1 MKKTDLG
8 LHTKGG
14 VITQKNTEYCTIR
27 TRMPAGILTVEKMR
41 GIADIAEKYG
51 QDTVHLTTRQTIEI
65 PHIHYTEIDAIGKE
79 LIENQTP
86 IGSERD
92 EVVNVVACPGT
103 DRCKFANIDSIGLAL
118 KLDEKLFGKE
128 MPVKVRI
135 SISACPY
142 ACTSPILNEIG
153 ITGRVK
159 PLRTPGLC
167 SGCGHCTESCLE
179 YAISVVNGIA
189 VVDDEKCF
197 QCGICIES
205 CPFDLIEMASRGYM
219 ITVGGRRGR
228 HPQLGRELVEV
239 ETEDEV
245 VDVIDKLVYWVYRR
259 AWSGRLLSDQLD
271 EIQFEKFKEEVLKKK
286 DE

>member
-1 MKKTDLG
+1 MKEEDLG

-14 VITQKNTEYCTIR
+14 VITQKNTDYCTIR
-27 TRMPAGILTVEKMR
+27 TRMPAGILTLDKMR
-41 GIADIAEKYG
+41 GIADVAEQFG
-51 QDTVHLTTRQTIEI
+51 QDVVHLTTRQTIEI
-65 PHIHYTEIDAIGKE
+65 PHIHYTKLEEIGRALQANG
-79 LIENQTP
+79 TP
-86 IGSERD
+86 VGSERD

-103 DRCKFANIDSIGLAL
+103 DRCKFANIDSISLAL

-159 PLRTPGLC
+159 PIRTPGLC
-167 SGCGHCTESCLE
+167 TGCGHCAE
-179 YAISVVNGIA
+179 YCRECAISVINGQA
-189 VVDDEKCF
+189 VVNDDKCF

-205 CPFDLIEMASRGYM
+205 CPFKLIDMASRGYL

-228 HPQLGRELVEV
+228 HPQLGRELIEV

-245 VDVIDKLVYWVYRR
+245 VDIIDKLVYWVYRR

-271 EIQFEKFKEEVLKKK
+271 DIQFDKFKEEVLQIKK
-286 DE
+286 E